1 MPPSQPDSE
10 PYILIPGSNFYHDSS
25 AAESPSPSSMP
36 GSQERLPQPVYQ
48 MIAQVTDELK
58 NATYKVDLTAEGA
71 ILHADPNIVKAV
83 IDHLESHH
91 RLTHGTL
98 KLPPGTANPRSK
110 SSATNPRLPSDGFED
125 EDDSYE
131 PLVHLLNKVIDAANQ
146 NMSASHLSGLRFHHF
161 RNEVKG
167 RYGFAKGLKP
177 DGVGII
183 GELPTGTENSELSWE
198 DIEVIVESKRT
209 VRQMVQQSGMYT
221 RFCLLNNLRRFFA
234 LGIGLHFT
242 TLDVYVFAFHRS
254 GFSSSRPLKLTTEEG
269 FRDLVK
275 HVVGML
281 SFKGEAAYGLDTTRT
296 QNMFSINNRYYE
308 IVRPLYICGSPR
320 GRSTVVHSLSG
331 MYPCRF

>member
-10 PYILIPGSNFYHDSS
+10 PYIRIPGSNFYHDTG
-25 AAESPSPSSMP
+25 AAESPSPSSMS

-58 NATYKVDLTAEGA
+58 NATYRVDLTAEGA

-83 IDHLESHH
+83 IDHLESRHK
-91 RLTHGTL
+91 LTHGTL

-110 SSATNPRLPSDGFED
+110 SSATDPRLPSDGFED
-125 EDDSYE
+125 EDDSYNHMR
-131 PLVHLLNKVIDAANQ
+131 LC
-146 NMSASHLSGLRFHHF
+146 GLRFHHF
-161 RNEVKG
+161 GNEVKG
-167 RYGFAKGLKP
+167 RYGFAKGLKL

-183 GELPTGTENSELSWE
+183 GELPTGTESSELSWE

-209 VRQMVQQSGMYT
+209 VRQMAQQSGMYT

-269 FRDLVK
+269 FRDLVR

-281 SFKGEAAYGLDTTRT
+281 SFKG
-296 QNMFSINNRYYE
+296 
-308 IVRPLYICGSPR
+308 RPLTVWTPHALKTCFPSTTAIMRFSVPFTSVAAR
-320 GRSTVVHSLSG
+320 GVVPPL
-331 MYPCRF
+331 YTA